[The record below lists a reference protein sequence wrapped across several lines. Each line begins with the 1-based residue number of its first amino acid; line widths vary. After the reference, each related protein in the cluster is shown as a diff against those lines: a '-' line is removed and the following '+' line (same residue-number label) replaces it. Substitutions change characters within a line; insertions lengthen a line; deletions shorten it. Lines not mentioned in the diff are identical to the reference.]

1 MKPHPLAE
9 LANDHLLEGPEGLS
23 LSDAGL
29 ERLAQELAA
38 LKETP
43 ALGAALEGLYS
54 FADFLLA
61 QEPPYP
67 AGFTLLGLVAS
78 VAKHAALGAK
88 DAQLIAARA
97 EERLE
102 AVTGKERS
110 SRVPVGGTPPPEGAQ
125 KNDPAL
131 RFRLGQDFD
140 KKR

>member
-1 MKPHPLAE
+1 MRPHPLAE
-9 LANDHLLEGPEGLS
+9 LAKDHLVQGPDGLS

-38 LKETP
+38 LNETP

-54 FADFLLA
+54 FADFLLT

-67 AGFTLLGLVAS
+67 AGYTLLGLVAS
-78 VAKHAALGAK
+78 VGKHATPGAN
-88 DAQLIAARA
+88 AELIGTRA
-97 EERLE
+97 EERIE
-102 AVTGKERS
+102 ALTGKAHS
-110 SRVPVGGTPPPEGAQ
+110 SRVPVGSAPAPEGAH

-131 RFRLGQDFD
+131 RFRLNDQGS